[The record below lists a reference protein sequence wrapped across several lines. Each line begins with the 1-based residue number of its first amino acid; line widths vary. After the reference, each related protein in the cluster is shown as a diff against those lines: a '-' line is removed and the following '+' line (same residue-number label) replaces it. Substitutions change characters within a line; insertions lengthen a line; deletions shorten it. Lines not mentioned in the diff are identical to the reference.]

1 MFPLPQLLPRPSPLS
16 FVIYLKQ
23 QQKTLQKMK
32 AKQIKKKTVRQNM
45 PKCKNKKTKQN
56 QENNGVC
63 FVLAHYP

>member
-1 MFPLPQLLPRPSPLS
+1 MFPLPQLLPRPCPLS
-16 FVIYLKQ
+16 FAIYLKQ
-23 QQKTLQKMK
+23 QQKTLQKK
-32 AKQIKKKTVRQNM
+32 ESKTNKKTVRQNM

>member
-1 MFPLPQLLPRPSPLS
+1 
-16 FVIYLKQ
+16 
-23 QQKTLQKMK
+23 MK
-32 AKQIKKKTVRQNM
+32 AKQTKKTVRQNM